1 MSSASLP
8 TKDWTGTTCDLYDEY
23 LDQAQVTSGIAWRH
37 FGGKPSFAGRA
48 VTIQLFEDN
57 SRLKECVET
66 NCATVV
72 AAQQAEQLRQ
82 LPRNTVSNEQG
93 EEEDVGTILVVDA
106 GASMRCAVLGDQLVK
121 QAVANDY
128 QGILIYGCVR
138 DAAILATLDIGICAL
153 GTTPRK
159 STRRG
164 QGQVSLPVP
173 IGNVTVQP
181 GDYVFVDLDGV
192 LVLDP
197 RIVHARRRQQQK
209 EEEEERQQHN

>member
-1 MSSASLP
+1 MTTMSSTSFP
-8 TKDWTGTTCDLYDEY
+8 TNNWNGTTCDLYDEY
-23 LDQAQVTSGIAWRH
+23 LDEARVTSGIAWRH
-37 FGGKPSFAGRA
+37 YGGKATFAGRA

-66 NCATVV
+66 HCGTTVV
-72 AAQQAEQLRQ
+72 AAKQQAGKLRQ
-82 LPRNTVSNEQG
+82 QSSNAATAQNEEGTV
-93 EEEDVGTILVVDA
+93 LVVDA
-106 GASMRCAVLGDQLVK
+106 GASMRCAVLGDQLAK
-121 QAVANDY
+121 QAVANGY

-138 DAAILATLDIGICAL
+138 DAAILQTLDIGICAL

-164 QGQVSLPVP
+164 QGQVSIPVQ

-197 RIVHARRRQQQK
+197 RRVHARQQQEQK
-209 EEEEERQQHN
+209 